1 MTQSIKKLEAGYRE
15 AALDRKG
22 FLRLSDGRLV
32 DLDQLDGDDYDGLF
46 YKEEFYS
53 IKKLENRLIITYSP
67 KYAANQKE
75 IRARQVERV
84 LHMLKDGN
92 HKNSQNPQ

>member
-32 DLDQLDGDDYDGLF
+32 DLDQLDEKAYEELF
-46 YKEEFYS
+46 YKEEPYS
-53 IKKLENRLIITYSP
+53 TKKLENRLLITYSP